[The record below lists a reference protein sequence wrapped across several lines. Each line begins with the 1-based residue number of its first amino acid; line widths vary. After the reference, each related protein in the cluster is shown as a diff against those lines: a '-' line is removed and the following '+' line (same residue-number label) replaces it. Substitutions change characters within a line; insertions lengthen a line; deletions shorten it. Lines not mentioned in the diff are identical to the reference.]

1 MIKDIKYSG
10 FSANPSD
17 YESQDGSLAGVINML
32 EEDNSVRPVFPPKS
46 LFTLGVNLE
55 LRYIHDVKPEKNYII
70 YNTSTCTLYYANYSK
85 ENSTLSNLEEI
96 GSFTGATIY
105 NINAIG
111 NILLILTDK
120 GIYYILWKVKEHY
133 HMLGTHLPE
142 CSLSFG
148 LQYTIERSDEFT
160 VDYSGHSLM
169 YASGDSETA
178 FENQYSDSTTATG
191 LTNTDNITQL
201 VLGQVNK
208 FINENS
214 VKKGRFIF
222 PFFIRYAY
230 RLYDG
235 TLTMQSAPIL
245 MLCADGCSPIAYI
258 TDRTYESNSD
268 SHGYYSS
275 WKSRITSAI
284 FDIDCAVVKSQD
296 IDNLKNW
303 SDIVKS
309 IDIFISSPL
318 YTYDQSGKIE
328 RNDNAKDWNYN
339 FCAKKKDG
347 SSLYQKQTFRSAFT
361 AAFGSDFPQLE
372 GNTSFV
378 EKLPKKST
386 DAVESSM
393 EGASHFYLLKSI
405 KIEELTTIRTKI
417 DVKDDYLQSLTERE
431 ELPDDYDSHD
441 ILIPKISY
449 VYNAKLNLANL
460 TKIPFS
466 GFSPD
471 GLCTYCNDNL
481 VTKQIW
487 IYIKQDGKEYVV
499 PGTATSYTGLNG
511 DVLYLYYPNIN
522 AYKAVVKIDSTYYEY
537 PLSNHDMLNGAFYFK
552 SFSAPTTVAPVPV
565 ATASEDMII
574 PMTNKV
580 YTSQVNQ
587 PLVYPVT
594 SINTVGTS
602 GEIRGLVSA
611 TIGLSANQNG
621 RFPMYAFT
629 DGGIW
634 AFEVNTTTGGY
645 LSKEIVTRDV
655 CTNFDSITQLDR
667 AVVFAADRGL
677 MLLEETSTTCISEV
691 LDDHGA
697 VFSFSNLPSSDDLL
711 KIMAK
716 ISLGLD
722 KIADGDLTDDQKLQ
736 ISTVIDG
743 YKSDLTLV
751 PFHDF
756 IQDCRIIYDYTHQRI
771 IVYNPDNNSSYAY
784 IYSMRS
790 KLWGMIHSTFF
801 RNINSYPDALVF
813 DKDRNVVDV
822 CQEDLTKTQYGLL
835 ITRPLKLDAADVLK
849 TIDTIIQRGQF
860 HSDHVQQILF
870 GSRDLYHWQLIWS
883 SQDKF
888 LRGFSGTPYK
898 YFILVLPCQ
907 FLSGESISGCSVSYK
922 PRLNDQMR

>member
-1 MIKDIKYSG
+1 
-10 FSANPSD
+10 
-17 YESQDGSLAGVINML
+17 
-32 EEDNSVRPVFPPKS
+32 
-46 LFTLGVNLE
+46 
-55 LRYIHDVKPEKNYII
+55 
-70 YNTSTCTLYYANYSK
+70 
-85 ENSTLSNLEEI
+85 
-96 GSFTGATIY
+96 
-105 NINAIG
+105 
-111 NILLILTDK
+111 
-120 GIYYILWKVKEHY
+120 
-133 HMLGTHLPE
+133 
-142 CSLSFG
+142 
-148 LQYTIERSDEFT
+148 
-160 VDYSGHSLM
+160 
-169 YASGDSETA
+169 
-178 FENQYSDSTTATG
+178 
-191 LTNTDNITQL
+191 
-201 VLGQVNK
+201 
-208 FINENS
+208 
-214 VKKGRFIF
+214 
-222 PFFIRYAY
+222 
-230 RLYDG
+230 
-235 TLTMQSAPIL
+235 
-245 MLCADGCSPIAYI
+245 
-258 TDRTYESNSD
+258 
-268 SHGYYSS
+268 
-275 WKSRITSAI
+275 
-284 FDIDCAVVKSQD
+284 
-296 IDNLKNW
+296 
-303 SDIVKS
+303 
-309 IDIFISSPL
+309 
-318 YTYDQSGKIE
+318 
-328 RNDNAKDWNYN
+328 
-339 FCAKKKDG
+339 
-347 SSLYQKQTFRSAFT
+347 
-361 AAFGSDFPQLE
+361 
-372 GNTSFV
+372 
-378 EKLPKKST
+378 
-386 DAVESSM
+386 
-393 EGASHFYLLKSI
+393 
-405 KIEELTTIRTKI
+405 
-417 DVKDDYLQSLTERE
+417 
-431 ELPDDYDSHD
+431 
-441 ILIPKISY
+441 
-449 VYNAKLNLANL
+449 
-460 TKIPFS
+460 
-466 GFSPD
+466 
-471 GLCTYCNDNL
+471 
-481 VTKQIW
+481 
-487 IYIKQDGKEYVV
+487 
-499 PGTATSYTGLNG
+499 
-511 DVLYLYYPNIN
+511 
-522 AYKAVVKIDSTYYEY
+522 
-537 PLSNHDMLNGAFYFK
+537 MLNGAFYFK
-552 SFSAPTTVAPVPV
+552 SFSAPTTVAPIPA

-645 LSKEIVTRDV
+645 LSKEVVTRDV

-697 VFSFSNLPSSDDLL
+697 VFSFSNFPSSDELL

-716 ISLGLD
+716 ISLNLYL
-722 KIADGDLTDDQKLQ
+722 ITDGSLTDDQKLQ
-736 ISTVIDG
+736 ISTAIDG

-756 IQDCRIIYDYTHQRI
+756 IQDCRIIYDYTHQHI

-790 KLWGMIHSTFF
+790 KLWGMIHSTFS

-822 CQEDLTKTQYGLL
+822 CQEDLTKIQYGLL

-907 FLSGESISGCSVSYK
+907 FLSGESISGCSISYQ